1 MAMGRRSSVG
11 RVSSILVAAFLFLQQ
26 VAVIARNAS
35 AWLTLTGNA
44 PAIVAKGGFSGLFP
58 DSSHDAYSFA
68 LIASSPDTILWCD
81 VRLTKDGLGICLP
94 DIKLDNCTDISNIY
108 PNGQNVYLVNGV
120 NTTGWFSVDYSIQEL
135 STVAV
140 TQSIYSRTFRFDFN
154 NYAILAVEDVVTNFE
169 PPGLWLNIQHDI
181 FYSQR
186 NLSMTEYV
194 LSVSKR
200 VPVNYL
206 SSPEL
211 SFLSSIA
218 ADFSNS
224 DTKLVFRFL
233 GKDTAEPSTSQ
244 TYGSLLNNLT
254 YIKTFAS
261 GILVPKSYI
270 WPVTSDNYLLP
281 YTSIVKDAHKLG
293 LEIYAADFAN
303 DNTFSYN
310 YSYDPLAEYLSF
322 VDNGVFSVDGVVTD
336 FPITPSEAIGCFS
349 HINKSVIS
357 HGKPLIISHNGASGD
372 YPDCT
377 DLSYQKAVDDGA
389 DFIDCPVQV
398 TQDGIAIC
406 MSSIDLIVD
415 TTVTKSPF
423 ASRLSSIPE
432 IQNTPG
438 IFTFNLTWDE
448 IQKNLKPM
456 ISNPESTYQLVRN
469 PRYANAG
476 SFMRLSD
483 FLAYPKDK
491 PLGGVLISIEYATFM
506 AEQLGFS
513 VIDLVISALSDAGCN
528 NQTALE
534 VMILSTNSSVLVE
547 FRQKTKFK
555 LVYKID
561 ESIRDAVASSIVE
574 IKEFADA
581 VAIDRQSVYP
591 VTQQFTTRQ
600 TDIVSKL
607 QNAGLPVY
615 VYLFQN
621 EFVAQPWDFFSDAT
635 VEINTYVQG
644 AGVDG
649 IITDFPATASAY
661 KRNSCRKMGKNA
673 PSYMSPAQGGG
684 LLQLVSPQSL
694 PPALSP
700 MPVLDVSDVVEPP
713 LPPVAPKLALSP
725 AAADIAPSPSQ
736 LSSALQLVSSLFVSL
751 ALACVS
757 LLLV

>member
-1 MAMGRRSSVG
+1 MEMGRRSSAG

-26 VAVIARNAS
+26 VTVIARNAS
-35 AWLTLTGNA
+35 AWLTLTGTLFLSSHPCITHRDVLCPLFPFFLFFDLLRNA

-58 DSSHDAYSFA
+58 DSSRDAYSFA
-68 LIASSPDTILWCD
+68 LIATCYYFAGSICHLMTWICPDL
-81 VRLTKDGLGICLP
+81 
-94 DIKLDNCTDISNIY
+94 SY
-108 PNGQNVYLVNGV
+108 FM
-120 NTTGWFSVDYSIQEL
+120 FS
-135 STVAV
+135 
-140 TQSIYSRTFRFDFN
+140 
-154 NYAILAVEDVVTNFE
+154 
-169 PPGLWLNIQHDI
+169 
-181 FYSQR
+181 
-186 NLSMTEYV
+186 
-194 LSVSKR
+194 
-200 VPVNYL
+200 
-206 SSPEL
+206 
-211 SFLSSIA
+211 
-218 ADFSNS
+218 
-224 DTKLVFRFL
+224 
-233 GKDTAEPSTSQ
+233 
-244 TYGSLLNNLT
+244 
-254 YIKTFAS
+254 
-261 GILVPKSYI
+261 
-270 WPVTSDNYLLP
+270 
-281 YTSIVKDAHKLG
+281 
-293 LEIYAADFAN
+293 
-303 DNTFSYN
+303 
-310 YSYDPLAEYLSF
+310 
-322 VDNGVFSVDGVVTD
+322 
-336 FPITPSEAIGCFS
+336 
-349 HINKSVIS
+349 
-357 HGKPLIISHNGASGD
+357 GKPLIISHNGASGD

-448 IQKNLKPM
+448 IQKNLKPL

-483 FLAYPKDK
+483 FLAYAKDK
-491 PLGGVLISIEYATFM
+491 PLGGALISIEYAAFI

-513 VIDLVISALSDAGCN
+513 VIDLVISALNDAGYN

-591 VTQQFTTRQ
+591 VTQQFTTSQ
-600 TDIVSKL
+600 TDIVPKL
-607 QNAGLPVY
+607 QNAGLAVY
-615 VYLFQN
+615 AYLFQN

-635 VEINTYVQG
+635 VEINSYVQG

-649 IITDFPATASAY
+649 LITDFPATASAY
-661 KRNSCRKMGKNA
+661 KTRIECSYHFEFAGNSCRKMGKNA
-673 PSYMSPAQGGG
+673 PSYMSPVQGGG
-684 LLQLVSPQSL
+684 LLQLVSSQSL

-713 LPPVAPKLALSP
+713 LPPVAPRLALSP
-725 AAADIAPSPSQ
+725 AVADTAPSPSQ
-736 LSSALQLVSSLFVSL
+736 LSGELRLVSSLFVSL
-751 ALACVS
+751 SLACVS